1 MLIRSTRSMAI
12 HDVGVVHAYAGKVLT
27 NSLRPGPYLIDGG
40 RDRNIFFLVRS
51 VIWQRFINARM
62 SPLRAMF

>member
-1 MLIRSTRSMAI
+1 MFMAI
-12 HDVGVVHAYAGKVLT
+12 RDLGVVHANAGKVLT
-27 NSLRPGPYLIDGG
+27 ISPDQAPYLIDGG